1 MYYKHPSTTLNRLF
15 SNRPYQGT
23 DPMKAKY
30 LFIGLDANYAEDIDQ
45 SGISQEMYEYL
56 DDDVLF
62 WEKYGV
68 HHPFLLDNYKG
79 DGKFYH
85 RSFAKIGFTK
95 THAPEIA
102 FIELLHLPTY
112 GRSKLVPSD
121 LDDQHLAWLNRV
133 ILEGDSKY
141 IFMPASVGNLMR
153 RTGHFPWIAAK
164 PDATD
169 SELKVW
175 FTDENKTV
183 FWHYHF
189 STYGKFAATKEK
201 QAVAIRGLINDD

>member
-45 SGISQEMYEYL
+45 SEISQEMYEYL
-56 DDDVLF
+56 DDGVLF

-68 HHPFLLDNYKG
+68 HHPFLLDNYQG

-85 RSFAKIGFTK
+85 RSFAKIGFTQS
-95 THAPEIA
+95 HAPEIA

-121 LDDQHLAWLNRV
+121 LDDQHLVWLNRV

-141 IFMPASVGNLMR
+141 IFMPTSVGNLMR
-153 RTGHFPWIAAK
+153 QTGHFPWITTN
-164 PDATD
+164 PDVTD

-175 FTDENKTV
+175 FSDENKTV

-189 STYGKFAATKEK
+189 STYGKFTATKEK
-201 QAVAIRGLINDD
+201 QAVAIRALIHDS

>member
-56 DDDVLF
+56 DDGVLF

-68 HHPFLLDNYKG
+68 HHPFLLDNYQG

-85 RSFAKIGFTK
+85 RSFSKIGFTQL
-95 THAPEIA
+95 HASEIA
-102 FIELLHLPTY
+102 FVELLHLPTY

-121 LDDQHLAWLNRV
+121 LDKQHLAWLNHV
-133 ILEGDSKY
+133 ILEGNSKY
-141 IFMPASVGNLMR
+141 IFIPPRVGEIMLKTR
-153 RTGHFPWIAAK
+153 YFSWITTK
-164 PDATD
+164 PYCTD
-169 SELKVW
+169 NALKIW
-175 FTDENKTV
+175 FKNERKTV

-189 STYGKFAATKEK
+189 SAYGKFAATKEK
-201 QAVAIRGLINDD
+201 QAVAIRALIHDS